1 MEFFRNH
8 LWKRRNKD
16 GEKNTAI
23 TEWIV
28 NYKSCISYRV
38 LYITFVLQS
47 VDKKK
52 KITWFK
58 ADPTFKYQKGQ
69 SEGSG

>member
-16 GEKNTAI
+16 GEKKTAI

-38 LYITFVLQS
+38 LYITSVLQS

-52 KITWFK
+52 TWFK
-58 ADPTFKYQKGQ
+58 AVPTFKYQKKGK